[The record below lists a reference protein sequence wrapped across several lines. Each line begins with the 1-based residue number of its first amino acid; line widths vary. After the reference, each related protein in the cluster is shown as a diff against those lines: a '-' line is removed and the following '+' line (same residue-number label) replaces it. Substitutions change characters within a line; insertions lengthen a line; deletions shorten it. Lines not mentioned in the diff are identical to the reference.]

1 MAYGVHFNLVN
12 KEKRI
17 VSRTKRIGQGAS
29 AAHIKSSPLLS
40 FSLLYNVKKKN
51 RQIKAWKNKSSS
63 SHTNTNITTTITTM
77 EG

>member
-40 FSLLYNVKKKN
+40 FSLLYNVEKIAK
-51 RQIKAWKNKSSS
+51 
-63 SHTNTNITTTITTM
+63 
-77 EG
+77 

>member
-29 AAHIKSSPLLS
+29 AAHIKSSPLLC
-40 FSLLYNVKKKN
+40 FSLLYNVKEKN
-51 RQIKAWKNKSSS
+51 RQIKAWKNNYSS
-63 SHTNTNITTTITTM
+63 SHTNTDLTTTITTM
-77 EG
+77 KG

>member
-29 AAHIKSSPLLS
+29 AAHIMSSPLLC
-40 FSLLYNVKKKN
+40 FSLLYNVEKN

>member
-40 FSLLYNVKKKN
+40 FSLLYNVEKN
-51 RQIKAWKNKSSS
+51 RQIKAWKNQSSS

>member
-29 AAHIKSSPLLS
+29 AAHIKSSPLLC
-40 FSLLYNVKKKN
+40 FSLLYNVGKN